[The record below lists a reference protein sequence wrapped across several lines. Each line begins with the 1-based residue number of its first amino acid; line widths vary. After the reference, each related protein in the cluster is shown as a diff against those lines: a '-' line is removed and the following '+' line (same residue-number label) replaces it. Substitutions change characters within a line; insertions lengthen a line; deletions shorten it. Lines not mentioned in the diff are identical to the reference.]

1 MNGPLYIAV
10 DLGAG
15 SGRVFLAAF
24 DAEELLLEEVHRFH
38 YPPYFDG
45 RFLRWNFQLIF
56 DEIKTG
62 LRLSGSR
69 STDLGRSIASIGV
82 DSWAVDY
89 GLVDADGKLL
99 AHPICYRDSRT
110 DEAMSRVFSIVPRD
124 EIFARTGIQFQK
136 FNTLYQLYSDENQSA
151 SMLLLLPDLIN
162 YLLTGK
168 SATEYTNATTTQM
181 VNARTGEW
189 DDDLIGRLNL
199 SRSLLQDII
208 PAGTR
213 LGKSLPEIM
222 DATSLDDVEVIAPG
236 THDTA
241 SAVAATPLTE
251 GSSYISSGTWSL
263 IGIERDTPLISPEA
277 AHLNFTNEGGVYD
290 TFRFLKNVMGLW
302 IFESCRK
309 EWAADG
315 NPVEYDTLIH
325 DAAAIDGFPGFI
337 FPDDER
343 FLNPDSMLDAINTQL
358 SETGQQTERDSA
370 IITKII
376 FDSLAFRYAS
386 VLRSIES
393 LTNSKLARV
402 EIVGGGGRNRYLNQS
417 TADATRLPVR
427 SGLTEATVVGN
438 VLVQAIASG
447 RFASLSDARDYV
459 ASKIEFEN
467 FNPRS
472 VPRLAEAEARYLA
485 IEARFETKSPVQFA
499 AK

>member
-24 DAEELLLEEVHRFH
+24 DADELFLEEVNRFR

-45 RFLRWNFQLIF
+45 QFLRWNFQLIF

-99 AHPICYRDSRT
+99 ADPICYRDSRT

-213 LGKSLPEIM
+213 LGKLLPEIM
-222 DATSLDDVEVIAPG
+222 DATSLNDVEVIAPG

-241 SAVAATPLTE
+241 SAVAATPLTD
-251 GSSYISSGTWSL
+251 GSAYISSGTWSL
-263 IGIERDTPLISPEA
+263 IGIERDTPLITPDA

-337 FPDDER
+337 FPDD
-343 FLNPDSMLDAINTQL
+343 AC
-358 SETGQQTERDSA
+358 
-370 IITKII
+370 
-376 FDSLAFRYAS
+376 
-386 VLRSIES
+386 
-393 LTNSKLARV
+393 
-402 EIVGGGGRNRYLNQS
+402 
-417 TADATRLPVR
+417 
-427 SGLTEATVVGN
+427 
-438 VLVQAIASG
+438 
-447 RFASLSDARDYV
+447 
-459 ASKIEFEN
+459 
-467 FNPRS
+467 
-472 VPRLAEAEARYLA
+472 
-485 IEARFETKSPVQFA
+485 VQF
-499 AK
+499 